1 MSHACILNEVFSNL
15 VYMLDES
22 KTTKDTKYLESVL
35 NSYLERLKGRAAKQR
50 TEYESGRKDKENKRV
65 VS

>member
-22 KTTKDTKYLESVL
+22 KTAKNTKYFELVL
-35 NSYLERLKGRAAKQR
+35 NSYNIIIIFRKKVVTQNDRHKLKIIFQ
-50 TEYESGRKDKENKRV
+50 
-65 VS
+65 

>member
-22 KTTKDTKYLESVL
+22 KTAKNTKYFEPVL
-35 NSYLERLKGRAAKQR
+35 NSYEMLIVRCDTKPALYGL
-50 TEYESGRKDKENKRV
+50 
-65 VS
+65 